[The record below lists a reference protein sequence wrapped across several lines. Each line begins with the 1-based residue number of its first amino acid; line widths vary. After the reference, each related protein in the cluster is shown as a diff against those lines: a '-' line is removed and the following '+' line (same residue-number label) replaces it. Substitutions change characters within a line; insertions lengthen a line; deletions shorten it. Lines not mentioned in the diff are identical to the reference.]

1 MEVNNPVTV
10 AVEGVNVAGADTKV
24 SSKGENVGIGEG
36 GERIAVL
43 DEGIAGGGVG
53 GGGGVLH
60 FLVPLFVFVFALS
73 LKDTMIITQDA
84 IDVKGF
90 RKKIAAFFA
99 CLLLPSASFCFL
111 LY

>member
-1 MEVNNPVTV
+1 M
-10 AVEGVNVAGADTKV
+10 NVAGAEGQV
-24 SSKGENVGIGEG
+24 PSEGENVGISEG
-36 GERIAVL
+36 CERVTVF
-43 DEGIAGGGVG
+43 DEGIAGGGVGGGG

-73 LKDTMIITQDA
+73 LEDTISITQDA

>member
-1 MEVNNPVTV
+1 MEG
-10 AVEGVNVAGADTKV
+10 ANVAGADAKV
-24 SSKGENVGIGEG
+24 SSKGENVGVGKG
-36 GERIAVL
+36 SERIAVL
-43 DEGIAGGGVG
+43 DEGIAGGGGVGG

-90 RKKIAAFFA
+90 RKKLQLFSRVF
-99 CLLLPSASFCFL
+99 CFLLLPSASFCINGRGC
-111 LY
+111 